1 MEDSNIPLVEKG
13 EPRVREKKGFDGWNW
28 DLNTELSPDFALFL

>member
-13 EPRVREKKGFDGWNW
+13 TKSQGEEGFDGWNW